1 MPLSDEEQR
10 LLEEM
15 ERSLY
20 HNDADDVATV
30 GGARN
35 RPNYTAIV
43 LGVVAGV
50 VGLAL
55 LIVGVSFRQ
64 PVVGLVG
71 FAVMFVGAL
80 LAIAPPRRLSI
91 DRADASG
98 PKSGAPRKRASFMDS
113 LNDRWERRSDGDER

>member
-43 LGVVAGV
+43 LGVIAGV
-50 VGLAL
+50 LGLAG
-55 LIVGVSFRQ
+55 LIVGVMLRQ
-64 PVVGLVG
+64 PAIGLFG
-71 FAVMFVGAL
+71 FAVMFAGAL
-80 LAIAPPRRLSI
+80 LAIAPPRRLSV
-91 DRADASG
+91 DNVDPTKPGSV
-98 PKSGAPRKRASFMDS
+98 RKRPSFMES
-113 LNDRWERRSDGDER
+113 LNDRWERRTDGDER